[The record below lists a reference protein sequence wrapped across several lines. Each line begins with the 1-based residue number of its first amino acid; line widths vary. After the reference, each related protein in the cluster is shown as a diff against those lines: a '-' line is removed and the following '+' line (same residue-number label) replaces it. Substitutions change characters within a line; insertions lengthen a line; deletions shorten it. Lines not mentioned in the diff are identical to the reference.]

1 LYVAVDAVRF
11 HAWGDVDEHECGS
24 QRF

>member
-11 HAWGDVDEHECGS
+11 RAWGDVDEHECGS